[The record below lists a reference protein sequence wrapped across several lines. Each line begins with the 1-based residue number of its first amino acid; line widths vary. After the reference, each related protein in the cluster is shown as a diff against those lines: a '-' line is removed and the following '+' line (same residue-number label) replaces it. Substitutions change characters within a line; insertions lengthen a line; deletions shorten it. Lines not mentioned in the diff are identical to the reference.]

1 MLWGARHRATSE
13 MRKVGALA
21 DERGAATKVE
31 RLEKLEDRLRAEFER
46 GPGASLRGGVLE
58 GR

>member
-1 MLWGARHRATSE
+1 